1 VWQTTD
7 GGHSWTAISGDLS
20 REKWD
25 VPANVGVYIGTK
37 PATPTRRGVIY
48 ALAPS
53 PVDSNTIWAGTDDG
67 LIWVTRN
74 NGKSWSNV
82 TPPALVPWAKVSII
96 DASHFDANEA
106 YAAVN
111 TIRLNEQKPHIYRTK
126 DGGKTWTEIVSGIA
140 DDASTNVV
148 REDTKRR
155 GLLFAGTEAQ
165 VWYSLDDGDHWMG
178 LRLNMPAQSIR
189 DLIIKD
195 NDVAVAS
202 HGRGFWILD
211 DISAL
216 RQMPAAPAMP
226 LFKPGLATRVRY
238 SMYTDSPMPP
248 DEPSAENP
256 PDGAVIDYWLA
267 SDASG
272 EVTLDIVNSAGR
284 TVRHYSSNDKFP
296 PPADV
301 GNWPWYWF
309 RPLSPLGK
317 KAGLNRYVWDL
328 HFASPPLKDFSLPI
342 SAIPRQ
348 TLRDPRGPFAL
359 PGTYT
364 AVLTVDGKKYSQ
376 TFMLRMDPRV
386 KTPAAGLKQQYDLS
400 VALYES
406 VSAGAEIQAQIT
418 DLRSQ
423 LTDRRAKATGATAT
437 AIDSLNAKLTA
448 LASGPAPSFTSVQGG
463 LMTVYNLLQHADI
476 VPTTQA
482 VAAASE
488 QQRIFAGLK
497 AKWVGVAGADVGAIN
512 AQLTSAGLEPVK
524 VMKINLDNM
533 ERQPEGGD
541 DDEP

>member
-1 VWQTTD
+1 
-7 GGHSWTAISGDLS
+7 
-20 REKWD
+20 
-25 VPANVGVYIGTK
+25 
-37 PATPTRRGVIY
+37 
-48 ALAPS
+48 
-53 PVDSNTIWAGTDDG
+53 
-67 LIWVTRN
+67 
-74 NGKSWSNV
+74 
-82 TPPALVPWAKVSII
+82 
-96 DASHFDANEA
+96 
-106 YAAVN
+106 
-111 TIRLNEQKPHIYRTK
+111 
-126 DGGKTWTEIVSGIA
+126 
-140 DDASTNVV
+140 
-148 REDTKRR
+148 
-155 GLLFAGTEAQ
+155 
-165 VWYSLDDGDHWMG
+165 
-178 LRLNMPAQSIR
+178 
-189 DLIIKD
+189 
-195 NDVAVAS
+195 
-202 HGRGFWILD
+202 
-211 DISAL
+211 
-216 RQMPAAPAMP
+216 MPAAPAMP

-400 VALYES
+400 VSLYES

-423 LTDRRAKATGATAT
+423 LTDRRGKATGATAT

-463 LMTVYNLLQHADI
+463 MMTVYGVLQHADI
-476 VPTTQA
+476 VPTTQV
-482 VAAASE
+482 VAAAGE
-488 QQRIFAGLK
+488 QQKLFTTLK
-497 AKWVGVAGADVGAIN
+497 AKWMGVAGADVGAIN